1 VRYIDIYMIS
11 IKKLSIISLVAV
23 MALGVTAAPALGQ
36 PDNIICSGTDSTTDL
51 GGILSNVTNLLVV
64 LAALVA
70 IGGGAV
76 FALASAA
83 RPGEE
88 EYVEKRNKAVL
99 YGGSVLLVMYGGDAI
114 ITALIGE
121 QQSIGC
127 ILPGT
132 A

>member
-1 VRYIDIYMIS
+1 
-11 IKKLSIISLVAV
+11 
-23 MALGVTAAPALGQ
+23 
-36 PDNIICSGTDSTTDL
+36 
-51 GGILSNVTNLLVV
+51 

-70 IGGGAV
+70 IGGGAA

-83 RPGEE
+83 RPGKE

>member
-1 VRYIDIYMIS
+1 MTNV
-11 IKKLSIISLVAV
+11 KKLTIALLITIV
-23 MALGVTAAPALGQ
+23 ALGFAPSPVLAGSSGGV
-36 PDNIICSGTDSTTDL
+36 DNIICDGEDKTSDL
-51 GGILSNVTNLLVV
+51 GGIVKNITNLLVV
-64 LAALVA
+64 LSALVA
-70 IGGGAV
+70 IGGGSV

-88 EYVEKRNKAVL
+88 KWVTNRNKAVL

-114 ITALIGE
+114 ISAVIGE
-121 QQSIGC
+121 KQSISC